1 MYGYQG
7 GKGRGKNWQIGIDTH
22 TLLILRL
29 KQITNENQ
37 CTVQKSTDFG
47 FRFPVL
53 SSLLYDFRLHN
64 PHQVILSLCLLL
76 PTSEEELKSLLLK
89 VKEESEKAGL
99 KLNIPKTKIMASGP
113 ITSWEIDGE
122 TM

>member
-1 MYGYQG
+1 MYRRNRDRDMENNYMDIKGERG
-7 GKGRGKNWQIGIDTH
+7 GGKNWEIGIDIH
-22 TLLILRL
+22 TSLILHL

-64 PHQVILSLCLLL
+64 PHQVIISLCLLL
-76 PTSEEELKSLLLK
+76 PTSE
-89 VKEESEKAGL
+89 VKR
-99 KLNIPKTKIMASGP
+99 N
-113 ITSWEIDGE
+113 
-122 TM
+122 